1 MIISRFHNF
10 RFFCVM
16 SEFQCVHNSQQITY
30 VRAGIKEVYRT
41 QRSKSHP
48 ISQCSALICQ
58 LLLLWVVFGDVFQV
72 LHFLFDK
79 SQDFLQTLLLE
90 KWKKVHNAPAHIAW
104 KSLKSLI
111 LTTLRAKR
119 AAFIDW
125 KSADLVFL
133 QKWIFNTNRIHT
145 AFDVNETFLISFK
158 HCVFLTFC
166 TAYLTNALLILIVHA
181 CYALCTQL
189 LITKGNQAN
198 SFNFIISLKSRASEA
213 SWQLIYCLNSR
224 NSLKIASWDHLSV
237 LYLLMMQLLLHNFF
251 SVPCT
256 VFKNLQKY
264 LTQLTPRKFFSANI
278 WMF

>member
-1 MIISRFHNF
+1 M
-10 RFFCVM
+10 
-16 SEFQCVHNSQQITY
+16 
-30 VRAGIKEVYRT
+30 K
-41 QRSKSHP
+41 
-48 ISQCSALICQ
+48 
-58 LLLLWVVFGDVFQV
+58 
-72 LHFLFDK
+72 
-79 SQDFLQTLLLE
+79 
-90 KWKKVHNAPAHIAW
+90 KKVHNAPAHIAW

-166 TAYLTNALLILIVHA
+166 TANLTNALLILIVHA

-198 SFNFIISLKSRASEA
+198 PFNFIISLKSRASEA

-251 SVPCT
+251 FSSLHSV
-256 VFKNLQKY
+256 
-264 LTQLTPRKFFSANI
+264 
-278 WMF
+278 